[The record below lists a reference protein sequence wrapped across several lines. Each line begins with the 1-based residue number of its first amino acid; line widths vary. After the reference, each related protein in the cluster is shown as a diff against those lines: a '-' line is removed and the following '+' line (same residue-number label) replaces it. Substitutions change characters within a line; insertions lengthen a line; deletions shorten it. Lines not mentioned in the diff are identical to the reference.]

1 MQKQATIVVEGTL
14 AFAKQI
20 FEAEAFEA
28 GGTEYYGTQLLIDRG
43 SESEKVLLAT
53 IDTVRSAAKLGRVKA
68 DRLCVGDG
76 DDTDY
81 DSHKGK
87 TVMRATRVA
96 QKGRPIT
103 ADNLLNPCVKE
114 DNLLYS
120 GARARL
126 KVSIWAQDNK
136 WGKRVNAEL
145 LAVQFIAHGEQI
157 GGGQAPSLEG
167 MEPVGEQSDQEIPF

>member
-1 MQKQATIVVEGTL
+1 MK
-14 AFAKQI
+14 
-20 FEAEAFEA
+20 AE
-28 GGTEYYGTQLLIDRG
+28 
-43 SESEKVLLAT
+43 
-53 IDTVRSAAKLGRVKA
+53 
-68 DRLCVGDG
+68 RLCVSDG
-76 DDTDY
+76 SDTDY
-81 DSHKGK
+81 DSHQGK

-96 QKGRPIT
+96 QKGRPMT
-103 ADNLLNPCVKE
+103 VDNLLNPCVQE

-120 GARARL
+120 GARARC

-157 GGGQAPSLEG
+157 GGGQVPSVEG